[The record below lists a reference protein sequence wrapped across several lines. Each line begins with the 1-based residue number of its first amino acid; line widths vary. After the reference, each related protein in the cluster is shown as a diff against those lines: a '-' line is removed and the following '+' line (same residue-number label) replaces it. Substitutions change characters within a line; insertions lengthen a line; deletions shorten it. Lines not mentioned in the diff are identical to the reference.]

1 LEFDMTE
8 TSSDPFE
15 IFNISKELLTA
26 EQKLLPSG
34 QFFERFVEVA
44 RNVTQAQIAYAQAL
58 MRANA
63 ALLGALLVQ
72 PGAAVTQE
80 ERPSVAA
87 RETELIAS

>member
-1 LEFDMTE
+1 MVE

-15 IFNISKELLTA
+15 IFQISKELLTA

-34 QFFERFVEVA
+34 LLFERFIEVS
-44 RNVTQAQIAYAQAL
+44 RSITQAQMAYMQAL

-63 ALLGALLVQ
+63 ALLGALLDQ
-72 PGAAVTQE
+72 PGIAVLPE

-87 RETELIAS
+87 HKQELSSS